1 MRLGDLLVEAGKL
14 TQAEVEE
21 ALKGQAIFGGRFGT
35 NLIEMGLLDERELAL
50 FLSKKTGVP
59 NATTEQLMD
68 VPHQILKLVPEEM
81 VKKYRVIPVGLNNRK
96 LILAMADPSNFAA
109 IDEISFVTGYIVQP
123 VITPEIRLI
132 TALEKHYNIR
142 REMRYI
148 KVEGG
153 GRYRGR
159 QPVTTPTTPA
169 PEPARQAMPTRR
181 PQASATPIEI
191 ELEEAEIL
199 DLPLLSE
206 LEPLEEMEEFQ
217 AGNLPPVSG
226 KSSFGGEIEFVQPI
240 MPPIGSQAREPEKD
254 YSLKGVLLGFTEA
267 EDREDIADLIVNYA
281 AQEFH
286 RSALFLLK
294 NGKASGWKALCE
306 KVAVADFNKLEIDL
320 EQPSVLKVVSDTKTF
335 YMGPIPP
342 TPANNALLKVLGGGT
357 PLNNILVPLVMAG
370 RVVAILYAEGATL
383 RPDEAAADLQRL
395 MTKASLAFEIL
406 ILKNKILLT

>member
-1 MRLGDLLVEAGKL
+1 MKLGDLLVAAGKL

-59 NATTEQLMD
+59 NATAEQLMD
-68 VPHQILKLVPEEM
+68 VPPHILKIVPEEM
-81 VKKYRVIPVGLNNRK
+81 VRKYRVIPVVLNNRK
-96 LILAMADPSNFAA
+96 LVLAMADPSNFAA

-123 VITPEIRLI
+123 VITPELRLI

-153 GRYRGR
+153 GRNRGR
-159 QPVTTPTTPA
+159 LGATAGTGAAAPSAPTSPA
-169 PEPARQAMPTRR
+169 PGTARQAPRAAQGTAPPM
-181 PQASATPIEI
+181 EI
-191 ELEEAEIL
+191 ELEELDIL
-199 DLPLLSE
+199 ELPLLSE
-206 LEPLEEMEEFQ
+206 LEPLEELEELQ
-217 AGNLPPVSG
+217 GGNLPPI
-226 KSSFGGEIEFVQPI
+226 GGGTEPI
-240 MPPIGSQAREPEKD
+240 MPPVGTFSPAPEKD

-281 AQEFH
+281 AQQFD

-294 NGKASGWKALCE
+294 NGRANGWKALYE
-306 KVAVADFNKLEIDL
+306 KRPVEKFTKVEIDL
-320 EQPSVLKVVSDTKTF
+320 NQPSLLKVVSDSKTF
-335 YMGPIPP
+335 YQGPMPM
-342 TPANNALLKVLGGGT
+342 TPANGMLLSTLGGGS
-357 PLNNILVPLVMAG
+357 PMSNLLVPLVMAG
-370 RVVAILYAEGATL
+370 RVVAILYAEGASARL
-383 RPDEAAADLQRL
+383 DEQAADLQRL
-395 MTKASLAFEIL
+395 MGKAALAFEIL